1 MKQLHRR
8 VVVTGLGI
16 LSPIGNSVDDAWYS
30 CIEGKSGIT
39 SVDIGLKNN
48 PVTIGGRLKD
58 FNPENFLDSKEIRRI
73 DPFIQYGIIAA
84 NQSIEH
90 SGILESNIDLTKVG
104 VNFGA
109 GIGGI
114 DTIEKNKVLLE
125 EKGYK
130 KVSPF
135 FVPGSIVNMIS
146 GLVSIKHGFMGPNTS
161 VVTACST
168 GNHCIGTAARSI
180 ACGEADVMI
189 AGGAEMASTP
199 LSIAGF
205 ISARALSLN
214 PNPEVA
220 SRPWD
225 KDRDGFVLSDG
236 AGSLV
241 LEDYGHAK
249 ARGATIHAEIIGFGA
264 SSDAYHMTAPPEDG
278 RGAALAMSNA
288 INDAEIN
295 LSEVDYINAH
305 GTSTPVGDMQELHAV
320 REVFKDYDYLPK
332 LTSTKSLTGHSLGAT
347 GVQEAIYTL
356 VMMNNNFISGSAN
369 IENEDP
375 EIGKIEIPRK
385 TLQNIDINLALSNSF
400 GFGGT
405 NACLAISK
413 YN

>member
-16 LSPIGNSVDDAWYS
+16 LSPIGNTVEDAWTS
-30 CIEGKSGIT
+30 CVEGKSGIT
-39 SVDIGLKNN
+39 TVDIGLENN
-48 PVTIGGRLKD
+48 PVTIGGRLKNFD
-58 FNPENFLDSKEIRRI
+58 SNDFLDSKEVRRI

-84 NQSIEH
+84 NQSIEN
-90 SGILESNIDLTKVG
+90 SGILESDLDLTRVG

-114 DTIEKNKVLLE
+114 DTIEKNKTLLE
-125 EKGYK
+125 ERGYK

-180 ACGEADVMI
+180 ACGEADVMV

-214 PNPEVA
+214 PDPQAA

-225 KDRDGFVLSDG
+225 RDRDGFVLSDG
-236 AGSLV
+236 SGSLV
-241 LEDYGHAK
+241 LEEYDHAK
-249 ARGATIHAEIIGFGA
+249 SRGAKIYAEIIGFGT
-264 SSDAYHMTAPPEDG
+264 SSDAHHMTAPPEDG
-278 RGAALAMSNA
+278 RGAALAMTNA
-288 INDAEIN
+288 IDDAQIN
-295 LSEVDYINAH
+295 RSEVDYINAH
-305 GTSTPVGDMQELHAV
+305 GTSTPLGDIAETIALKS
-320 REVFKDYDYLPK
+320 VFGKSVPQIS
-332 LTSTKSLTGHSLGAT
+332 STKSMTGHTLGAA
-347 GVQEAIYTL
+347 GAIESIFCI
-356 VMMNNNFISGSAN
+356 MAI
-369 IENEDP
+369 NEG
-375 EIGKIEIPRK
+375 IIPP
-385 TLQNIDINLALSNSF
+385 TINLDNPDPLCDLNYTPLVSNEKKVSVAMNNSF

-405 NACLAISK
+405 NSTLVFKNI
-413 YN
+413 

>member
-16 LSPIGNSVDDAWYS
+16 LSPIGNNVDDAWNS

-39 SVDIGLKNN
+39 TVDIGLANN
-48 PVTIGGRLKD
+48 PVKIGGRLKD

-90 SGILESNIDLTKVG
+90 SGILDSNIDLTKVG
-104 VNFGA
+104 INFGA

-114 DTIEKNKVLLE
+114 DTIEKNKILLE

-180 ACGEADVMI
+180 SCGEADVMI

-199 LSIAGF
+199 LSVAGF
-205 ISARALSLN
+205 ISARALSMN
-214 PNPEVA
+214 SNPEAA

-241 LEDYGHAK
+241 LEEYEHAK
-249 ARGATIHAEIIGFGA
+249 SRGATIHAEIIGFGT

-288 INDAEIN
+288 INDAEIDT
-295 LSEVDYINAH
+295 SEIDYINAH
-305 GTSTPVGDMQELHAV
+305 GTSTPLGDIAETVALKK
-320 REVFKDYDYLPK
+320 VFSTDVPQIS
-332 LTSTKSLTGHSLGAT
+332 STKSMTGHTLGAA
-347 GVQEAIYTL
+347 GAIESI
-356 VMMNNNFISGSAN
+356 FCIKA
-369 IENEDP
+369 INEG
-375 EIGKIEIPRK
+375 IIPP
-385 TLQNIDINLALSNSF
+385 TINLDNPDPLCDLNFTPLVSSEKKVEVAMNNSF

-405 NACLAISK
+405 NSTLVFKKI
-413 YN
+413 

>member
-16 LSPIGNSVDDAWYS
+16 LSPIGNTVDDAWRS

-39 SVDIGLKNN
+39 TVDIGLQNN
-48 PVTIGGRLKD
+48 PVRIGGRLKNFD
-58 FNPENFLDSKEIRRI
+58 SNEFLDSKEVRRI

-84 NQSIEH
+84 NQSIEN
-90 SGILESNIDLTKVG
+90 SGILDSKVDLTKVG

-114 DTIEKNKVLLE
+114 DTIEKNKTLLE
-125 EKGYK
+125 KKGYK
-130 KVSPF
+130 RVSPF

-146 GLVSIKHGFMGPNTS
+146 GLVSIKHCFMGPNTS

-180 ACGEADVMI
+180 SCGEADVMI

-205 ISARALSLN
+205 ISARALSTN
-214 PNPEVA
+214 PDPQAA

-225 KDRDGFVLSDG
+225 RDRDGFVLSDG

-241 LEDYGHAK
+241 LEEFEHAK
-249 ARGATIHAEIIGFGA
+249 ARGAHIHAEIIGFGA
-264 SSDAYHMTAPPEDG
+264 SSDAHHMTAPPEDG
-278 RGAALAMSNA
+278 RGAALAMTNA
-288 INDAEIN
+288 IDDAEIDV
-295 LSEVDYINAH
+295 SEVDYINAH
-305 GTSTPVGDMQELHAV
+305 GTSTPLGDIAETIALKS
-320 REVFKDYDYLPK
+320 VFGDSVPQIS
-332 LTSTKSLTGHSLGAT
+332 STKSMTGHTLGAA
-347 GVQEAIYTL
+347 GAIESI
-356 VMMNNNFISGSAN
+356 FCIKA
-369 IENEDP
+369 INES
-375 EIGKIEIPRK
+375 IIPP
-385 TLQNIDINLALSNSF
+385 TINLDNPDPLCNLNYTPLVSTEKKVSVAINNSF

-405 NACLAISK
+405 NSTLVFKNI
-413 YN
+413 

>member
-16 LSPIGNSVDDAWYS
+16 LSPIGNTVNEAWSS
-30 CIEGKSGIT
+30 CTQGLSGIT
-39 SVDIGLKNN
+39 NVDVGIANSPVRIGAQLKN
-48 PVTIGGRLKD
+48 
-58 FNPENFLDSKEIRRI
+58 FNTSDHLDPKEVRRI
-73 DPFIQYGIIAA
+73 DPFIQYGLIAA
-84 NQSIEH
+84 NQSISD
-90 SGILESNIDLTKVG
+90 SGILQYESLNKEKVG
-104 VNFGA
+104 INFGA

-114 DTIEKNKVLLE
+114 QTIENNKMILE
-125 EKGYK
+125 SKGHK

-205 ISARALSLN
+205 ISARALSTN
-214 PNPEVA
+214 TDPESA
-220 SRPWD
+220 CRPWD
-225 KDRDGFVLSDG
+225 KDRDGFILADG

-241 LEDYGHAK
+241 LEDYEHAK
-249 ARGATIHAEIIGFGA
+249 QRNAHIYAEIIGFGM

-278 RGAALAMSNA
+278 RGAALSMKNA
-288 INDAEIN
+288 LIDAEIN
-295 LSEVDYINAH
+295 SDEIDYINAH
-305 GTSTPVGDMQELHAV
+305 GTSTPLGDLAETRALKSIFTNTM
-320 REVFKDYDYLPK
+320 PSIS
-332 LTSTKSLTGHSLGAT
+332 STKSMTGHTLGAA
-347 GVQEAIYTL
+347 GAIESIFCIKSLNDNVVPPT
-356 VMMNNNFISGSAN
+356 
-369 IENEDP
+369 
-375 EIGKIEIPRK
+375 
-385 TLQNIDINLALSNSF
+385 INLINQDSECDLDYTALRSVEKKVTLAMNNSF

-405 NACLAISK
+405 NSTLVFKKI
-413 YN
+413 

>member
-16 LSPIGNSVDDAWYS
+16 LSPIGNTVNDAWHS
-30 CIEGKSGIT
+30 CVEGKSGIT
-39 SVDIGLKNN
+39 KVDIGLENN
-48 PVTIGGRLKD
+48 PVKIGGRLKN
-58 FNPENFLDSKEIRRI
+58 FNSEDFLDSKEVRRI

-84 NQSIEH
+84 NQSIEN

-104 VNFGA
+104 INFGA

-125 EKGYK
+125 ERGYK

-135 FVPGSIVNMIS
+135 FVPGSIINMIS

-180 ACGEADVMI
+180 AYGEADVMI

-205 ISARALSLN
+205 ISARALSMN
-214 PNPEVA
+214 SDPEAA

-241 LEDYGHAK
+241 LEEFDHAK
-249 ARGATIHAEIIGFGA
+249 ARGAIIHAEIIGFGA
-264 SSDAYHMTAPPEDG
+264 SSDAHHMTAPPDDG
-278 RGAALAMSNA
+278 RGAALSMSNA
-288 INDAEIN
+288 IDDAEIN
-295 LSEVDYINAH
+295 LSDVDYINAH
-305 GTSTPVGDMQELHAV
+305 GTSTPLGDIAETIALKK
-320 REVFKDYDYLPK
+320 VFGDSVPQIS
-332 LTSTKSLTGHSLGAT
+332 STKSMTGHTLGAA
-347 GVQEAIYTL
+347 GAIESI
-356 VMMNNNFISGSAN
+356 FCIQA
-369 IENEDP
+369 INEG
-375 EIGKIEIPRK
+375 IIPP
-385 TLQNIDINLALSNSF
+385 TINLDNPDSLCDLNYTPLVSTEKEVNIAINNSF

-405 NACLAISK
+405 NSTLVFKKI
-413 YN
+413 

>member
-16 LSPIGNSVDDAWYS
+16 LSPIGNNVDDAWNS

-39 SVDIGLKNN
+39 TVDIGLANN
-48 PVTIGGRLKD
+48 PVKIGGRLKD

-90 SGILESNIDLTKVG
+90 SGILDSNIDLTKVG

-114 DTIEKNKVLLE
+114 DTIEKNKILLE

-180 ACGEADVMI
+180 SCGESDVMI

-199 LSIAGF
+199 LSVAGF
-205 ISARALSLN
+205 ISARALSMN
-214 PNPEVA
+214 SNPEAA

-241 LEDYGHAK
+241 LEEYEHAK
-249 ARGATIHAEIIGFGA
+249 SRGATIHAEIIGFGT

-288 INDAEIN
+288 INDAEIDT
-295 LSEVDYINAH
+295 SEIDYINAH
-305 GTSTPVGDMQELHAV
+305 GTSTPLGDIAETVALKK
-320 REVFKDYDYLPK
+320 VFGTDVPQIS
-332 LTSTKSLTGHSLGAT
+332 STKSMTGHTLGAA
-347 GVQEAIYTL
+347 GAIESI
-356 VMMNNNFISGSAN
+356 FCIKA
-369 IENEDP
+369 INEG
-375 EIGKIEIPRK
+375 IIPP
-385 TLQNIDINLALSNSF
+385 TINLDNPDPLCDLNFTPLVSSEKKVEVAMNNSF

-405 NACLAISK
+405 NSTLVFKKI
-413 YN
+413 

>member
-16 LSPIGNSVDDAWYS
+16 LSPIGNNVDDAWNS

-39 SVDIGLKNN
+39 TVDIGLANN
-48 PVTIGGRLKD
+48 PVKIGGRLKD

-90 SGILESNIDLTKVG
+90 SGILDSNIDLTKVG

-114 DTIEKNKVLLE
+114 DTIEKNKILLE

-180 ACGEADVMI
+180 SCGEADVMI

-199 LSIAGF
+199 LSVAGF
-205 ISARALSLN
+205 ISARALSMN
-214 PNPEVA
+214 SNPEAA

-241 LEDYGHAK
+241 LEEYEHAK
-249 ARGATIHAEIIGFGA
+249 SRGATIHAEIIGFGT

-288 INDAEIN
+288 INDAEIDT
-295 LSEVDYINAH
+295 SEIDYINAH
-305 GTSTPVGDMQELHAV
+305 GTSTPLGDIVETVALKK
-320 REVFKDYDYLPK
+320 VFGSDVPQIS
-332 LTSTKSLTGHSLGAT
+332 STKSMTGHTLGAA
-347 GVQEAIYTL
+347 GAIESI
-356 VMMNNNFISGSAN
+356 FCIKA
-369 IENEDP
+369 INEG
-375 EIGKIEIPRK
+375 IIPP
-385 TLQNIDINLALSNSF
+385 TINLDNPDPLCDLNFTPLVSSEKKVEVAMNNSF

-405 NACLAISK
+405 NSTLVFKKI
-413 YN
+413 

>member
-16 LSPIGNSVDDAWYS
+16 LSPIGNTVDDAWHS
-30 CIEGKSGIT
+30 CIEGTSGIT
-39 SVDIGLKNN
+39 TVDIGLENN
-48 PVTIGGRLKD
+48 PVNIGGRLKD

-84 NQSIEH
+84 NQSIEN
-90 SGILESNIDLTKVG
+90 SGILDSSIDLTKVG

-114 DTIEKNKVLLE
+114 DTIEKNKILLE

-205 ISARALSLN
+205 ISARALSMN
-214 PNPEVA
+214 PNPEAA

-225 KDRDGFVLSDG
+225 KERDGFVLSDG

-241 LEDYGHAK
+241 IEDYEHAK
-249 ARGATIHAEIIGFGA
+249 ARGATIHAEIIGFGT

-278 RGAALAMSNA
+278 RGATLAMSNA
-288 INDAEIN
+288 IDDAEIN
-295 LSEVDYINAH
+295 SSEIDYINAH
-305 GTSTPVGDMQELHAV
+305 GTSTPLGDIAETIALKN
-320 REVFKDYDYLPK
+320 VFGNVVPQIS
-332 LTSTKSLTGHSLGAT
+332 STKSMTGHTLGAA
-347 GVQEAIYTL
+347 GAIESIFCIKAINEGIVPPTINLDNPDPLCDLNYTPL
-356 VMMNNNFISGSAN
+356 VST
-369 IENEDP
+369 EK
-375 EIGKIEIPRK
+375 KIEVAM
-385 TLQNIDINLALSNSF
+385 NNSF

-405 NACLAISK
+405 NSTLVFKKI
-413 YN
+413 

>member
-16 LSPIGNSVDDAWYS
+16 LSPIGNTLDEAWNS
-30 CIEGKSGIT
+30 CINGTSGIT
-39 SVDIGLKNN
+39 NIDINLDNN
-48 PVTIGGRLKD
+48 PIKVGGRLKN
-58 FNPENFLDSKEIRRI
+58 FNPEDFLDSKEIRRI

-90 SGILESNIDLTKVG
+90 SGILNSKTDLSRIG

-114 DTIEKNKVLLE
+114 DTIEKNKSLLE
-125 EKGYK
+125 KRGYK

-180 ACGEADVMI
+180 AYGEADVMI

-205 ISARALSLN
+205 ISARALSMN
-214 PNPEVA
+214 SDPQTA
-220 SRPWD
+220 SRPWH

-241 LEDYGHAK
+241 LEDFDHAK
-249 ARGATIHAEIIGFGA
+249 ARGATIHAELIGFGA
-264 SSDAYHMTAPPEDG
+264 SSDAHHMTAPPEDG
-278 RGAALAMSNA
+278 RGAVLSMINA

-305 GTSTPVGDMQELHAV
+305 GTSTPLGDIAETIALKK
-320 REVFKDYDYLPK
+320 VFGESVPQIS
-332 LTSTKSLTGHSLGAT
+332 STKSMTGHTLGAA
-347 GVQEAIYTL
+347 GAIESIFCIKAI
-356 VMMNNNFISGSAN
+356 NDGI
-369 IENEDP
+369 
-375 EIGKIEIPRK
+375 IPP
-385 TLQNIDINLALSNSF
+385 TINLDNPDSQCDLNYTPLVSTEKKVNVAMNNSF

-405 NACLAISK
+405 NSTLVFKKI
-413 YN
+413 

>member
-16 LSPIGNSVDDAWYS
+16 LSPIGNNVDDAWNS

-39 SVDIGLKNN
+39 TVDIGLANN
-48 PVTIGGRLKD
+48 PVKIGGRLKD
-58 FNPENFLDSKEIRRI
+58 FNPENFLDPKEIRRI

-90 SGILESNIDLTKVG
+90 SGILDSSIDLTKVG

-114 DTIEKNKVLLE
+114 DTIEKNKILLE

-180 ACGEADVMI
+180 SCGEADVMI

-199 LSIAGF
+199 LSVAGF
-205 ISARALSLN
+205 ISARALSMN
-214 PNPEVA
+214 SNPEAA

-241 LEDYGHAK
+241 LEEYEHAK
-249 ARGATIHAEIIGFGA
+249 SRGATIHAEIIGFGT

-288 INDAEIN
+288 INDAEIDT
-295 LSEVDYINAH
+295 SEIDYINAH
-305 GTSTPVGDMQELHAV
+305 GTSTPLGDIAETVALKK
-320 REVFKDYDYLPK
+320 VFGTDVPQIS
-332 LTSTKSLTGHSLGAT
+332 STKSMTGHTLGAA
-347 GVQEAIYTL
+347 GAMNQFFVLRLLMKALYLPPLTL
-356 VMMNNNFISGSAN
+356 I
-369 IENEDP
+369 IL
-375 EIGKIEIPRK
+375 IPFV
-385 TLQNIDINLALSNSF
+385 I
-400 GFGGT
+400 
-405 NACLAISK
+405 
-413 YN
+413 

>member
-16 LSPIGNSVDDAWYS
+16 LSPIGNTVNEAWSS
-30 CIEGKSGIT
+30 CTQGLSGIT
-39 SVDIGLKNN
+39 NVDVGITNSSVRIGAQLKN
-48 PVTIGGRLKD
+48 
-58 FNPENFLDSKEIRRI
+58 FNTSDHLDPKEVRRI
-73 DPFIQYGIIAA
+73 DPFIQYGLIAA
-84 NQSIEH
+84 NQSISD
-90 SGILESNIDLTKVG
+90 SGILEYESLNKEKVG
-104 VNFGA
+104 INFGA

-114 DTIEKNKVLLE
+114 QTIENNKMILE
-125 EKGYK
+125 SKGHK

-205 ISARALSLN
+205 ISARALSTN
-214 PNPEVA
+214 SDPESA
-220 SRPWD
+220 CRPWD
-225 KDRDGFVLSDG
+225 KDRDGFILADG

-241 LEDYGHAK
+241 LEDYEHAK
-249 ARGATIHAEIIGFGA
+249 QRNAHIYAEIIGFGM

-278 RGAALAMSNA
+278 RGAALSMKNA
-288 INDAEIN
+288 LIDAEIN
-295 LSEVDYINAH
+295 ADEIDYINAR
-305 GTSTPVGDMQELHAV
+305 GTSTPLGDLAETRALKTIFTNTM
-320 REVFKDYDYLPK
+320 PSIS
-332 LTSTKSLTGHSLGAT
+332 STKSMTGHTLGAA
-347 GVQEAIYTL
+347 GAIESIFCIKSLNDNVVPPT
-356 VMMNNNFISGSAN
+356 
-369 IENEDP
+369 
-375 EIGKIEIPRK
+375 
-385 TLQNIDINLALSNSF
+385 INLINQDSECDLDYTALRSVEKKVTLAMNNSF

-405 NACLAISK
+405 NSTLVFKKI
-413 YN
+413 

>member
-8 VVVTGLGI
+8 VVVTGFGL
-16 LSPIGNSVDDAWYS
+16 LSPIGNTVDDAWRS

-39 SVDIGLKNN
+39 TVDIGLENN
-48 PVTIGGRLKD
+48 PVKIGGRLKNLD
-58 FNPENFLDSKEIRRI
+58 LNTLLDSKEVRRI

-84 NQSIEH
+84 NQAITN
-90 SGILESNIDLTKVG
+90 SGILESNLDLTKVG

-114 DTIEKNKVLLE
+114 DTIEKNKTLLE
-125 EKGYK
+125 DRGYK

-180 ACGEADVMI
+180 AYGEADVMI

-205 ISARALSLN
+205 ISARALSMN
-214 PNPEVA
+214 SDPKAA

-225 KDRDGFVLSDG
+225 RDRDGFVLSDG

-241 LEDYGHAK
+241 LEEFYHAK
-249 ARGATIHAEIIGFGA
+249 ARGAIIHAEIIGFGT
-264 SSDAYHMTAPPEDG
+264 SSDAYHMTAPPNDG
-278 RGAALAMSNA
+278 RGAALSMSNA
-288 INDAEIN
+288 IGDAEIN
-295 LSEVDYINAH
+295 LSDVDYINAH
-305 GTSTPVGDMQELHAV
+305 GTSTPLGDIAETIALKNVFGDAV
-320 REVFKDYDYLPK
+320 PQIS
-332 LTSTKSLTGHSLGAT
+332 STKSMTGHTLGAA
-347 GVQEAIYTL
+347 GAIESI
-356 VMMNNNFISGSAN
+356 FCIKA
-369 IENEDP
+369 INEG
-375 EIGKIEIPRK
+375 IIPP
-385 TLQNIDINLALSNSF
+385 TINLDNPDPVCDLNYTPLVSNEKKVSVAMNNSF

-405 NACLAISK
+405 NSTLVFKNI
-413 YN
+413 

>member
-16 LSPIGNSVDDAWYS
+16 LSPIGNTVNDSWSS

-39 SVDIGLKNN
+39 TVDIGLKNN
-48 PVTIGGRLKD
+48 PVNVGGRLKN
-58 FNPENFLDSKEIRRI
+58 FNTDEFLDSKEVRRI
-73 DPFIQYGIIAA
+73 DPFIQYGLIAA
-84 NQSIEH
+84 NQSIEN
-90 SGILESNIDLTKVG
+90 SGILESDVDLKKVG

-114 DTIEKNKVLLE
+114 DTIEKNKALLE
-125 EKGYK
+125 DRGYR

-214 PNPEVA
+214 PDPDSA

-225 KDRDGFVLSDG
+225 RDRDGFVLSDG

-241 LEDYGHAK
+241 LEDFSHAK
-249 ARGATIHAEIIGFGA
+249 ARGAIIHAEIIGFGT

-288 INDAEIN
+288 IDDAEIN
-295 LSEVDYINAH
+295 ISDVDYINAH
-305 GTSTPVGDMQELHAV
+305 GTSTPLGDIAETVALKS
-320 REVFKDYDYLPK
+320 VFGDSVPQIS
-332 LTSTKSLTGHSLGAT
+332 STKSMTGHTLGAA
-347 GVQEAIYTL
+347 GAIESIFCIKAI
-356 VMMNNNFISGSAN
+356 NNGI
-369 IENEDP
+369 
-375 EIGKIEIPRK
+375 IPP
-385 TLQNIDINLALSNSF
+385 TINLDNPDPLCDLNYTPLVSIEKDVTIAMNNSF

-405 NACLAISK
+405 NSTLVFKKI
-413 YN
+413 

>member
-16 LSPIGNSVDDAWYS
+16 LSPIGNTVEDSWLS
-30 CIEGKSGIT
+30 CVEGKSGIT
-39 SVDIGLKNN
+39 TIDIGLENN
-48 PVTIGGRLKD
+48 PVTIGGRLKNFD
-58 FNPENFLDSKEIRRI
+58 SNEFLDSKEVRRI

-84 NQSIEH
+84 NQSIEN
-90 SGILESNIDLTKVG
+90 SGILESDLDLTKVG

-114 DTIEKNKVLLE
+114 DTIEKNKTLLE
-125 EKGYK
+125 DRGYK

-180 ACGEADVMI
+180 ACGEADVMV

-205 ISARALSLN
+205 ISARALSTN
-214 PNPEVA
+214 TDPQAA

-225 KDRDGFVLSDG
+225 RDRDGFVLSDG

-241 LEDYGHAK
+241 LEEYDHAK
-249 ARGATIHAEIIGFGA
+249 SRGAIIHAEIIGFGT

-278 RGAALAMSNA
+278 RGAALAMTNA
-288 INDAEIN
+288 IDDAEIN
-295 LSEVDYINAH
+295 ISEVDYINAH
-305 GTSTPVGDMQELHAV
+305 GTSTPLGDIAETIALKS
-320 REVFKDYDYLPK
+320 VFGNSVPQIS
-332 LTSTKSLTGHSLGAT
+332 STKSMTGHTLGAA
-347 GVQEAIYTL
+347 GAIESI
-356 VMMNNNFISGSAN
+356 FCIKAIKEG
-369 IENEDP
+369 I
-375 EIGKIEIPRK
+375 IPP
-385 TLQNIDINLALSNSF
+385 TINLDNPDPLCDLNYTPLVSNEKKVSVAMNNSF

-405 NACLAISK
+405 NSTLVFKNI
-413 YN
+413 

>member
-16 LSPIGNSVDDAWYS
+16 LSPIGNNVDDAWNS

-39 SVDIGLKNN
+39 TVDIGLANN
-48 PVTIGGRLKD
+48 PVKIGGRLKD

-90 SGILESNIDLTKVG
+90 SGILDSNIDLTKVG

-114 DTIEKNKVLLE
+114 DTIEKNKILLE

-180 ACGEADVMI
+180 SCGEADVMI

-199 LSIAGF
+199 LSVAGF
-205 ISARALSLN
+205 ISARALSMN
-214 PNPEVA
+214 SNPEAA

-241 LEDYGHAK
+241 LEEFEHAK
-249 ARGATIHAEIIGFGA
+249 SRGATIHAEIIGFGT

-288 INDAEIN
+288 INDAEIDT
-295 LSEVDYINAH
+295 SEIDYINAH
-305 GTSTPVGDMQELHAV
+305 GTSTPLGDIAETVALKK
-320 REVFKDYDYLPK
+320 VFGSDVPQIS
-332 LTSTKSLTGHSLGAT
+332 STKSMTGHTLGAA
-347 GVQEAIYTL
+347 GAIESI
-356 VMMNNNFISGSAN
+356 FCIKA
-369 IENEDP
+369 INEG
-375 EIGKIEIPRK
+375 IIPP
-385 TLQNIDINLALSNSF
+385 TINLDNPDPLCDLNFTPLVSSEKKVEVAMNNSF

-405 NACLAISK
+405 NSTLVFKKI
-413 YN
+413 

>member
-16 LSPIGNSVDDAWYS
+16 LSPLGNTVEDAWIS
-30 CIEGKSGIT
+30 CVEGKSGIT
-39 SVDIGLKNN
+39 TVDIGLENN
-48 PVTIGGRLKD
+48 PVTIGGRLKNFD
-58 FNPENFLDSKEIRRI
+58 SNDFLDSKEVRRI

-84 NQSIEH
+84 NQSIEN
-90 SGILESNIDLTKVG
+90 SGILESDLDLTRVG

-114 DTIEKNKVLLE
+114 DTIEKNKTLLE
-125 EKGYK
+125 ERGYK

-180 ACGEADVMI
+180 ACGEADVMV

-214 PNPEVA
+214 PDPQAA

-225 KDRDGFVLSDG
+225 RDRDGFVLSDG
-236 AGSLV
+236 SGSLV
-241 LEDYGHAK
+241 LEEYDHAK
-249 ARGATIHAEIIGFGA
+249 SRGAEIYAEIIGFGT
-264 SSDAYHMTAPPEDG
+264 SSDAHHMTAPPEDG
-278 RGAALAMSNA
+278 RGAALAMTNA
-288 INDAEIN
+288 IDDAQIN
-295 LSEVDYINAH
+295 RSEVDYINAH
-305 GTSTPVGDMQELHAV
+305 GTSTPLGDIAETIALKS
-320 REVFKDYDYLPK
+320 VFGKSVPQIS
-332 LTSTKSLTGHSLGAT
+332 STKSMTGHTLGAA
-347 GVQEAIYTL
+347 GAIESI
-356 VMMNNNFISGSAN
+356 FCIKAIKEG
-369 IENEDP
+369 I
-375 EIGKIEIPRK
+375 IPP
-385 TLQNIDINLALSNSF
+385 TINLDNPDPLCDLNYTPLVSNEKKVSVAMNNSF

-405 NACLAISK
+405 NSTLVFKNI
-413 YN
+413 

>member
-16 LSPIGNSVDDAWYS
+16 LSPIGNNVDDAWNS

-39 SVDIGLKNN
+39 TVDIGLANN
-48 PVTIGGRLKD
+48 PVKIGGRLKD

-90 SGILESNIDLTKVG
+90 SGILDSNIDLTKVG

-114 DTIEKNKVLLE
+114 DTIEKNKILLE

-180 ACGEADVMI
+180 VCGEADVMI

-199 LSIAGF
+199 LSVAGF
-205 ISARALSLN
+205 ISARALSMN
-214 PNPEVA
+214 SNPEAA

-241 LEDYGHAK
+241 LEEFEHAK
-249 ARGATIHAEIIGFGA
+249 SRGATIHAEIIGFGT

-288 INDAEIN
+288 ISDAEIDT
-295 LSEVDYINAH
+295 SEIDYINAH
-305 GTSTPVGDMQELHAV
+305 GTSTPLGDIAETVALKK
-320 REVFKDYDYLPK
+320 VFGSDVPQIS
-332 LTSTKSLTGHSLGAT
+332 STKSMTGHTLGAA
-347 GVQEAIYTL
+347 GAIESI
-356 VMMNNNFISGSAN
+356 FCIKA
-369 IENEDP
+369 INEG
-375 EIGKIEIPRK
+375 IIPP
-385 TLQNIDINLALSNSF
+385 TINLDNPDPLCDLNFTPLVSSEKKVEVAMNNSF

-405 NACLAISK
+405 NSTLVFKKI
-413 YN
+413 

>member
-16 LSPIGNSVDDAWYS
+16 LSPIGNTVDDAWSS

-39 SVDIGLKNN
+39 KIDIGLLDN

-58 FNPENFLDSKEIRRI
+58 FNPSDFLDSKEVRRI
-73 DPFIQYGIIAA
+73 DPFIQYGVIAA
-84 NQSIEH
+84 NQSIED
-90 SGILESNIDLTKVG
+90 SGILNSNLDLTKVG

-114 DTIEKNKVLLE
+114 DTIEKNKLLLE
-125 EKGYK
+125 ERGYK

-168 GNHCIGTAARSI
+168 GNHCIGTAARSV
-180 ACGEADVMI
+180 AYGEADVMI

-214 PNPEVA
+214 PDPKTA
-220 SRPWD
+220 SKPWD
-225 KDRDGFVLSDG
+225 LNRDGFVLSDG

-241 LEDYGHAK
+241 LEEYEHAK
-249 ARGATIHAEIIGFGA
+249 KRGANIYAELTGFGT
-264 SSDAYHMTAPPEDG
+264 SSDAYHMTAPPADG
-278 RGAALAMSNA
+278 RGASLSMSNA
-288 INDAEIN
+288 ISDAQIN
-295 LSEVDYINAH
+295 LSDIHYINAH
-305 GTSTPVGDMQELHAV
+305 GTSTPLGDLAETIALKS
-320 REVFKDYDYLPK
+320 VFGNSVPPIS
-332 LTSTKSLTGHSLGAT
+332 STKSMTGHMLGAA
-347 GVQEAIYTL
+347 GAIESIFCIKSI
-356 VMMNNNFISGSAN
+356 NSG
-369 IENEDP
+369 I
-375 EIGKIEIPRK
+375 IPP
-385 TLQNIDINLALSNSF
+385 TINLTDPDPNCDLDYTPLESVEIAVDVAMNNSF
-400 GFGGT
+400 GFGGANST
-405 NACLAISK
+405 LVFQKI
-413 YN
+413 

>member
-16 LSPIGNSVDDAWYS
+16 LSPIGNTVDDSWSS

-39 SVDIGLKNN
+39 TVDIGLKNN
-48 PVTIGGRLKD
+48 PVNVGGRLKN
-58 FNPENFLDSKEIRRI
+58 FNTDEFLDSKEVRRI
-73 DPFIQYGIIAA
+73 DPFIQYGLIAA
-84 NQSIEH
+84 NQSIEN
-90 SGILESNIDLTKVG
+90 SGILESDVDLKKVG

-125 EKGYK
+125 DRGYR

-214 PNPEVA
+214 PDPDSA

-225 KDRDGFVLSDG
+225 RDRDGFVLSDG

-241 LEDYGHAK
+241 LEDLSHAK
-249 ARGATIHAEIIGFGA
+249 ARGAIIHAEIIGFGT

-288 INDAEIN
+288 IDDAEIN
-295 LSEVDYINAH
+295 ISDVDYINAH
-305 GTSTPVGDMQELHAV
+305 GTSTPLGDVAETVALKS
-320 REVFKDYDYLPK
+320 VFGDSVPQIS
-332 LTSTKSLTGHSLGAT
+332 STKSMTGHTLGAA
-347 GVQEAIYTL
+347 GAIESIFCIKAI
-356 VMMNNNFISGSAN
+356 NNGI
-369 IENEDP
+369 
-375 EIGKIEIPRK
+375 IPP
-385 TLQNIDINLALSNSF
+385 TINLDNPDPLCDLNYTPLVSIEKDVTIAMNNSF

-405 NACLAISK
+405 NSTLVFKKI
-413 YN
+413 

>member
-16 LSPIGNSVDDAWYS
+16 LSPIGNTVDDSWHS
-30 CIEGKSGIT
+30 CIEGISGIT
-39 SVDIGLKNN
+39 TVDVGLENN
-48 PVTIGGRLKD
+48 PVKIGGRLKNFD
-58 FNPENFLDSKEIRRI
+58 PANFLDSKEIRRI

-84 NQSIEH
+84 NQSIEN
-90 SGILESNIDLTKVG
+90 SGILDSSIDLTKVG

-114 DTIEKNKVLLE
+114 DTIEKNKILLE
-125 EKGYK
+125 ERGYK

-205 ISARALSLN
+205 ISARALSMN
-214 PNPEVA
+214 PNPEAA

-241 LEDYGHAK
+241 IEDYEHAK
-249 ARGATIHAEIIGFGA
+249 ARGATIHAEIIGFGT

-278 RGAALAMSNA
+278 RGATLAMSNA
-288 INDAEIN
+288 IDDAEIN
-295 LSEVDYINAH
+295 SSEIDYINAH
-305 GTSTPVGDMQELHAV
+305 GTSTPLGDIAETIALKN
-320 REVFKDYDYLPK
+320 VFGNVVPQIS
-332 LTSTKSLTGHSLGAT
+332 STKSMTGHTLGAA
-347 GVQEAIYTL
+347 GAIESIFCIKAINEGIVPPTINLDNPDPLCDLNYTPL
-356 VMMNNNFISGSAN
+356 VST
-369 IENEDP
+369 EK
-375 EIGKIEIPRK
+375 KIEVAM
-385 TLQNIDINLALSNSF
+385 NNSF
-400 GFGGT
+400 GFGGANST
-405 NACLAISK
+405 LVFKKI
-413 YN
+413 

>member
-16 LSPIGNSVDDAWYS
+16 LSPIGNTIEDAWLS

-39 SVDIGLKNN
+39 TVDIGLENN
-48 PVTIGGRLKD
+48 PVTVGGRLKN
-58 FNPENFLDSKEIRRI
+58 FNSNEFLDSKEVRRI

-84 NQSIEH
+84 NQSIEN
-90 SGILESNIDLTKVG
+90 SGLLESDLDLTKVG

-114 DTIEKNKVLLE
+114 DTIEKNKTILE
-125 EKGYK
+125 TRGYK

-146 GLVSIKHGFMGPNTS
+146 GLVSIKHGFMGPNTT

-205 ISARALSLN
+205 ISARALSTN
-214 PNPEVA
+214 PDPQAA

-225 KDRDGFVLSDG
+225 RDRDGFVLSDG

-241 LEDYGHAK
+241 LEEYDHAK
-249 ARGATIHAEIIGFGA
+249 SRGANIHAEIIGFGT
-264 SSDAYHMTAPPEDG
+264 SSDAHHMTAPPEDG
-278 RGAALAMSNA
+278 RGAALAMINA
-288 INDAEIN
+288 IDDAEIN
-295 LSEVDYINAH
+295 ISEVDYINAH
-305 GTSTPVGDMQELHAV
+305 GTSTPLGDIAETIALKS
-320 REVFKDYDYLPK
+320 VFGKSVPQIS
-332 LTSTKSLTGHSLGAT
+332 STKSMTGHTLGAA
-347 GVQEAIYTL
+347 GAIESI
-356 VMMNNNFISGSAN
+356 FCIKA
-369 IENEDP
+369 INEG
-375 EIGKIEIPRK
+375 IIPP
-385 TLQNIDINLALSNSF
+385 TINLDNPDPLCDLNYTPLESSEKKVSVAINNSF

-405 NACLAISK
+405 NSTLVFKNI
-413 YN
+413 

>member
-16 LSPIGNSVDDAWYS
+16 LSPIGNTVNEAWSS
-30 CIEGKSGIT
+30 CTEGLSGIT
-39 SVDIGLKNN
+39 HVDVGITNSPVSIGAQLKN
-48 PVTIGGRLKD
+48 
-58 FNPENFLDSKEIRRI
+58 FNASDHLDPKEVRRI
-73 DPFIQYGIIAA
+73 DPFIQYGLIAA
-84 NQSIEH
+84 NQSISD
-90 SGILESNIDLTKVG
+90 SGILDYESLNKEKVG
-104 VNFGA
+104 INFGA

-114 DTIEKNKVLLE
+114 HTIENNKMILE
-125 EKGYK
+125 SKGHK

-205 ISARALSLN
+205 ISARALSTN
-214 PNPEVA
+214 PNPESA
-220 SRPWD
+220 CRPWD
-225 KDRDGFVLSDG
+225 KDRDGFILADG

-241 LEDYGHAK
+241 LEDYEHAK
-249 ARGATIHAEIIGFGA
+249 QRNAHIYAEIIGFGM

-278 RGAALAMSNA
+278 RGAALSMKNA
-288 INDAEIN
+288 LIDAEIN
-295 LSEVDYINAH
+295 ADDIDYINAH
-305 GTSTPVGDMQELHAV
+305 GTSTPLGDLAETRALKTIFTNTM
-320 REVFKDYDYLPK
+320 PSIS
-332 LTSTKSLTGHSLGAT
+332 STKSMTGHTLGAA
-347 GVQEAIYTL
+347 GAIESIFCIKSLNDNVVPPT
-356 VMMNNNFISGSAN
+356 
-369 IENEDP
+369 
-375 EIGKIEIPRK
+375 
-385 TLQNIDINLALSNSF
+385 INLINQDSECDLDYTALRSVEKKVTVAMNNSF

-405 NACLAISK
+405 NSTLVFKKI
-413 YN
+413 